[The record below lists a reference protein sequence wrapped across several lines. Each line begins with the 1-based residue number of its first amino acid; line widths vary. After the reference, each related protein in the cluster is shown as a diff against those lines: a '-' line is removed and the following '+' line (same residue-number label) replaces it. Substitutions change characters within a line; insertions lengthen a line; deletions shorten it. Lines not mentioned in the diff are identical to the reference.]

1 MSTIINATTTNG
13 VVIQPDNSG
22 SLVLQTN
29 NGTTALTIS
38 TAQNTTLAGKLT
50 TASSGIQFSDASTQ
64 TAAASPYVLKNRII
78 NGAMVIDQRNAGA
91 SVTASTT
98 GAYAL
103 DRWYLEEATDGA
115 ATVQQVSDGPTG
127 FTNSLKVTVTSTDT
141 SIGASQYFEVDQNIE
156 GFNTADLSF
165 GTASASTI
173 TISFWVKS
181 SLTGTFGG
189 SIRNSAANRS
199 YPFSYTISSANT
211 WEQKTVTITGDT
223 SGTWIGATNG
233 IGLRL
238 TFALAAGSSLSG
250 TVNTWAGANLLAPTG
265 STNLMGTASATWQV
279 TGVQLEVGSTATP
292 FERRLYN
299 QELANCQRY
308 YSTSIQLG
316 STITNFSAFGVGSP
330 AATFFASVGSSN
342 DLFGTLQLPVAMR
355 AAPTFNIYS
364 ATNRTSGSV
373 RDNVTGTD
381 VAVTNYS
388 FSADNNKSISYMS
401 GLSGTVSRPYAFQWT
416 SSAEL

>member
-1 MSTIINATTTNG
+1 M
-13 VVIQPDNSG
+13 
-22 SLVLQTN
+22 
-29 NGTTALTIS
+29 
-38 TAQNTTLAGKLT
+38 
-50 TASSGIQFSDASTQ
+50 SDA
-64 TAAASPYVLKNRII
+64 
-78 NGAMVIDQRNAGA
+78 
-91 SVTASTT
+91 
-98 GAYAL
+98 
-103 DRWYLEEATDGA
+103 
-115 ATVQQVSDGPTG
+115 PTG
-127 FTNSLKVTVTSTDT
+127 FVNSLKTTVTTIDS
-141 SIGASQYFEVDQNIE
+141 SLGASQSYFLSQLIE
-156 GFNTADLSF
+156 GNNIADLDWGLS
-165 GTASASTI
+165 TAKTV
-173 TISFWVKS
+173 TLSFWVKS
-181 SLTGTFGG
+181 SVTGTFGG
-189 SIRNSAANRS
+189 SLENSAENRA
-199 YPFSYTISSANT
+199 YPFTYAISSANT
-211 WEQKTVTITGDT
+211 WEQKSVTINGDT
-223 SGTWIGATNG
+223 TGTWLTTNGVGIRLNFGWGVGSTLSGTANAWAAADYRSATGATN
-233 IGLRL
+233 
-238 TFALAAGSSLSG
+238 
-250 TVNTWAGANLLAPTG
+250 
-265 STNLMGTASATWQV
+265 LMATLSATWQI
-279 TGVQLEVGSTATP
+279 TGVQLEQNTTATP

>member
-1 MSTIINATTTNG
+1 MSSIIRATTTNG
-13 VVIQPDNSG
+13 LQVAPDNSG

-29 NGTTALTIS
+29 GTNTALTIDTS
-38 TAQNTTLAGKLT
+38 QNTTLAGKLT

-292 FERRLYN
+292 FERRMYG
-299 QELANCQRY
+299 QELALCQRY
-308 YSTSIQLG
+308 YWMMVKQTTATIIALANMSYYNNTYLG
-316 STITNFSAFGVGSP
+316 GNIT
-330 AATFFASVGSSN
+330 
-342 DLFGTLQLPVAMR
+342 LPVTMR
-355 AAPTFNIYS
+355 TAPSLDAASGTNYYIMFRNNGNNTVNSWSIVDSQPQVVNIYNT
-364 ATNRTSGSV
+364 AQ
-373 RDNVTGTD
+373 
-381 VAVTNYS
+381 A
-388 FSADNNKSISYMS
+388 
-401 GLSGTVSRPYAFQWT
+401 SGTAGQAGWSNTNASGAYVAFN
-416 SSAEL
+416 AEL

>member
-1 MSTIINATTTNG
+1 MASQINASNSGFGGIVSTGDSSGVLQLQAAGTTIATIQSTGLNLGSNG
-13 VVIQPDNSG
+13 VV
-22 SLVLQTN
+22 
-29 NGTTALTIS
+29 
-38 TAQNTTLAGKLT
+38 
-50 TASSGIQFSDASTQ
+50 FSDASTQ

-78 NGAMVIDQRNAGA
+78 NGDMRIDQRNAGA

-199 YPFSYTISSANT
+199 YPFSYTINAANT
-211 WEQKTVTITGDT
+211 WEKETITIAGDT
-223 SGTWIGATNG
+223 TGTWIGATNG

-238 TFALAAGSSLSG
+238 TLALAAGSSLSG

-279 TGVQLEVGSTATP
+279 TGVQLEIGTSATP

-308 YSTSIQLG
+308 YYRFNPTSSSSNTLG
-316 STITNFSAFGVGSP
+316 SGFVQDSTNAQILHFFPVSMRTSPTALEQSGTAGNYAIRSTGGVTTCS
-330 AATFFASVGSSN
+330 TV
-342 DLFGTLQLPVAMR
+342 
-355 AAPTFNIYS
+355 PTFGDAN
-364 ATNRTSGSV
+364 TNTSQILLI
-373 RDNVTGTD
+373 
-381 VAVTNYS
+381 VA
-388 FSADNNKSISYMS
+388 S
-401 GLSGTVSRPYAFQWT
+401 GLTGGQAILARAVNT
-416 SSAEL
+416 SAWLAWSAEL

>member
-1 MSTIINATTTNG
+1 LASTINAS
-13 VVIQPDNSG
+13 NSG
-22 SLVLQTN
+22 FGGIVSTGDSSGQLQLQTAA
-29 NGTTALTIS
+29 TTALTIDTS
-38 TAQNTTLAGKLT
+38 QNTTLAGKLT
-50 TASSGIQFSDASTQ
+50 TASSGIQFSDASIQ

-78 NGAMVIDQRNAGA
+78 NGAMVVDQRNAGA

-199 YPFSYTISSANT
+199 YPFSYTINAANT
-211 WEQKTVTITGDT
+211 WEKETITIAGDT
-223 SGTWIGATNG
+223 TGTWIGATNG

-250 TVNTWAGANLLAPTG
+250 TVNTWAGSNLLAPTG

-279 TGVQLEVGSTATP
+279 TGVQLEVGTSATP

-308 YSTSIQLG
+308 YFKVAPGSGGYLTETAFAISTTGAYGANKFPVTMRTAPTSLEQSGTAGDYRIVRCGAAG
-316 STITNFSAFGVGSP
+316 STTCSAV
-330 AATFFASVGSSN
+330 
-342 DLFGTLQLPVAMR
+342 
-355 AAPTFNIYS
+355 PTF
-364 ATNRTSGSV
+364 ATATIDRAFTSF
-373 RDNVTGTD
+373 
-381 VAVTNYS
+381 AVS
-388 FSADNNKSISYMS
+388 S
-401 GLSGTVSRPYAFQWT
+401 GLSNSSAGAMDAAGANAFLAW
-416 SSAEL
+416 SAEL

>member
-29 NGTTALTIS
+29 NGTTALTVDTS
-38 TAQNTTLAGKLT
+38 QNTTLAGKLT

-78 NGAMVIDQRNAGA
+78 NGDMRIDQRNAGA

-199 YPFSYTISSANT
+199 YPFSYTINAANT
-211 WEQKTVTITGDT
+211 WEKETITIAGDT
-223 SGTWIGATNG
+223 TGTWIGATNG

-238 TFALAAGSSLSG
+238 TLALAAGSSLSG

-265 STNLMGTASATWQV
+265 STNLMGTASATWQI
-279 TGVQLEVGSTATP
+279 TGVQLEIGTTATP
-292 FERRLYN
+292 FERRLYDK
-299 QELANCQRY
+299 ELISCQRY
-308 YSTSIQLG
+308 FCLIDSALG
-316 STITNFSAFGVGSP
+316 VNT
-330 AATFFASVGSSN
+330 
-342 DLFGTLQLPVAMR
+342 GTTALQLVVNFPVQMR
-355 AAPTFNIYS
+355 AAPSVAGTTLRVTDMYVADFTSSNPS
-364 ATNRTSGSV
+364 PSMSNATTYGARINTSNFSGMTTG
-373 RDNVTGTD
+373 RATALIGTGT
-381 VAVTNYS
+381 
-388 FSADNNKSISYMS
+388 SAAP
-401 GLSGTVSRPYAFQWT
+401 LQF
-416 SSAEL
+416 SAEL

>member
-1 MSTIINATTTNG
+1 MPVSISGTNG
-13 VVIQPDNSG
+13 VTFPDS
-22 SLVLQTN
+22 SLQ
-29 NGTTALTIS
+29 A
-38 TAQNTTLAGKLT
+38 
-50 TASSGIQFSDASTQ
+50 
-64 TAAASPYVLKNRII
+64 AAASPYVLKNRII
-78 NGAMVIDQRNAGA
+78 NGDMRIDQRNAGA

-199 YPFSYTISSANT
+199 YPFSYTINAANT
-211 WEQKTVTITGDT
+211 WEKETITIAGDT
-223 SGTWIGATNG
+223 TGTWIGATNG

-279 TGVQLEVGSTATP
+279 TGVQLEQNTSATP

-308 YSTSIQLG
+308 FYSYNGGSPFNTDGGGYARQPLFVTSSTGSKWYPQYPVPMRACPTVSSANMASAATDIYNYSTATNLSITSVVGNEGSIVAGQLQFNVASG
-316 STITNFSAFGVGSP
+316 F
-330 AATFFASVGSSN
+330 SVGN
-342 DLFGTLQLPVAMR
+342 TATWRFEGT
-355 AAPTFNIYS
+355 N
-364 ATNRTSGSV
+364 
-373 RDNVTGTD
+373 
-381 VAVTNYS
+381 
-388 FSADNNKSISYMS
+388 
-401 GLSGTVSRPYAFQWT
+401 SGTYIWF
-416 SSAEL
+416 SAEL

>member
-1 MSTIINATTTNG
+1 MPVSISGTNG
-13 VVIQPDNSG
+13 VTFPDSSIQ
-22 SLVLQTN
+22 
-29 NGTTALTIS
+29 A
-38 TAQNTTLAGKLT
+38 
-50 TASSGIQFSDASTQ
+50 
-64 TAAASPYVLKNRII
+64 AAASPYVLKNRII
-78 NGAMVIDQRNAGA
+78 NGDMTIDQRNAGA

-199 YPFSYTISSANT
+199 YPFSYTINAANT
-211 WEQKTVTITGDT
+211 WEKETITIAGDT
-223 SGTWIGATNG
+223 AGTWIGATNG

-279 TGVQLEVGSTATP
+279 TGVQLEQNTSATP
-292 FERRLYN
+292 FERRLYG

-308 YSTSIQLG
+308 YETCFTAGTAPANGTHTGVYSDGFLGWCPFSTTSYRAPVIRFAVTKRVAP
-316 STITNFSAFGVGSP
+316 TITLYNS
-330 AATFFASVGSSN
+330 
-342 DLFGTLQLPVAMR
+342 
-355 AAPTFNIYS
+355 S
-364 ATNRTSGSV
+364 ATATSGAWGLYNGSNWVSV
-373 RDNVTGTD
+373 TTVVVNAQTDSAEINGSGVTVTANNVYLMD
-381 VAVTNYS
+381 
-388 FSADNNKSISYMS
+388 
-401 GLSGTVSRPYAFQWT
+401 GLWAA
-416 SSAEL
+416 SAEL

>member
-1 MSTIINATTTNG
+1 MGDSMSTIINATTTNG

-29 NGTTALTIS
+29 NGTTALTIDTS
-38 TAQNTTLAGKLT
+38 QNATFAGT
-50 TASSGIQFSDASTQ
+50 VSMSSSF
-64 TAAASPYVLKNRII
+64 LRNRII
-78 NGAMVIDQRNAGA
+78 NGDMRIDQRNAGA

-127 FTNSLKVTVTSTDT
+127 FTNSLKITVTSTDT

-199 YPFSYTISSANT
+199 YPFSYTINAANT
-211 WEQKTVTITGDT
+211 WEKETITIAGDT
-223 SGTWIGATNG
+223 TGTWIGATNG

-238 TFALAAGSSLSG
+238 TLALAAGSSLSG

-279 TGVQLEVGSTATP
+279 TGVQLEIGTSATP

-308 YSTSIQLG
+308 YAKTTAGTGAYTAFGMGVAGTTTSAQIVFKYPQSMRASPTLGQSLTSLTDGSNAFSVTGFGTSYIGQDTANGTLTVASGLTQFRAYQIAANNSTSAYVD
-316 STITNFSAFGVGSP
+316 F
-330 AATFFASVGSSN
+330 
-342 DLFGTLQLPVAMR
+342 
-355 AAPTFNIYS
+355 
-364 ATNRTSGSV
+364 
-373 RDNVTGTD
+373 
-381 VAVTNYS
+381 
-388 FSADNNKSISYMS
+388 
-401 GLSGTVSRPYAFQWT
+401 
-416 SSAEL
+416 SAEL